1 MNLIYTATNRFWYC
15 FYNPLD
21 GPVLQILSSVVVLYD
36 LPPPIDQYTSYPN
49 NWGSVKIK
57 IVNSIYPVR

>member
-1 MNLIYTATNRFWYC
+1 MNLISTDTNRFWYC

-21 GPVLQILSSVVVLYD
+21 GPVLQLLSSVVVLYG

-49 NWGSVKIK
+49 N
-57 IVNSIYPVR
+57 